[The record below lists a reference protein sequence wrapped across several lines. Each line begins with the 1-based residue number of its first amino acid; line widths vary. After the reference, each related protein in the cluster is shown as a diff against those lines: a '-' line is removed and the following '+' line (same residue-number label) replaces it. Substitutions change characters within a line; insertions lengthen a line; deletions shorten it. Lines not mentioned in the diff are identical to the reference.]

1 MGCSWG
7 IEGGMVGCV
16 DLSSFM
22 KFLVFR
28 KLHHVL
34 NV

>member
-16 DLSSFM
+16 DSSSFINFWFFENYIM
-22 KFLVFR
+22 Y
-28 KLHHVL
+28 
-34 NV
+34 